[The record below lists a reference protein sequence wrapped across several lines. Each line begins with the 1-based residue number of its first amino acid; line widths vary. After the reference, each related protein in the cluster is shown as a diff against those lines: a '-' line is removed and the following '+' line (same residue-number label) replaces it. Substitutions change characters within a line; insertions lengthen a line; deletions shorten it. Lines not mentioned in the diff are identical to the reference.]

1 MKRTLLNISGKLDK
15 SLTDIIAEVQTVSET
30 MNIKILLVG
39 ALVRDI
45 HFEYAHGFK
54 SMRRTLDV
62 DIAVMV
68 NNLNE
73 YNSLKN
79 HLILDYDFTATNITH
94 RLKKN
99 MIEIVLIPFGKNAF
113 PLNKAELNGNGQEMD
128 ISAFEEVYD
137 NSVEVILL
145 KKPKLHIK
153 IPDIPG
159 LMILKL
165 FSYSDNPGRRKDA
178 EDIYFIMKYFE
189 QTLEPEVFHTQYE
202 HLLTKYEY
210 DSKKISIAI
219 LGEQIKAI
227 LADDTLT
234 KLKHIIFIEIEEN
247 SDYSLIL
254 KMRRHDD
261 NSFEQMLNFMK
272 ILYNAIEQ

>member
-1 MKRTLLNISGKLDK
+1 M
-15 SLTDIIAEVQTVSET
+15 
-30 MNIKILLVG
+30 
-39 ALVRDI
+39 
-45 HFEYAHGFK
+45 
-54 SMRRTLDV
+54 
-62 DIAVMV
+62 
-68 NNLNE
+68 
-73 YNSLKN
+73 
-79 HLILDYDFTATNITH
+79 
-94 RLKKN
+94 
-99 MIEIVLIPFGKNAF
+99 
-113 PLNKAELNGNGQEMD
+113 NGNGQEMD

>member
-45 HFEYAHGFK
+45 HFEYAHGVK

-73 YNSLKN
+73 YNSFKN

-99 MIEIVLIPFGKNAF
+99 MIEIDLIPFGKNAF
-113 PLNKAELNGNGQEMD
+113 PLNKAELDGNGQEMD

-145 KKPKLHIK
+145 KKPKLHIR

>member
-99 MIEIVLIPFGKNAF
+99 MIEIDLIPFGKMPF
-113 PLNKAELNGNGQEMD
+113 
-128 ISAFEEVYD
+128 
-137 NSVEVILL
+137 
-145 KKPKLHIK
+145 
-153 IPDIPG
+153 
-159 LMILKL
+159 
-165 FSYSDNPGRRKDA
+165 
-178 EDIYFIMKYFE
+178 
-189 QTLEPEVFHTQYE
+189 
-202 HLLTKYEY
+202 LLTRQ
-210 DSKKISIAI
+210 S
-219 LGEQIKAI
+219 
-227 LADDTLT
+227 
-234 KLKHIIFIEIEEN
+234 
-247 SDYSLIL
+247 
-254 KMRRHDD
+254 
-261 NSFEQMLNFMK
+261 
-272 ILYNAIEQ
+272 